1 MSVRHRPTV
10 RAIGATDLHGPTYQ
24 ARCTCGTS
32 GPERREKTL
41 ARMDRDAHVADLGT
55 PAPERRCRTPG
66 CTAPAR
72 GRRARCVPGRSPC
85 RACERGER
93 R

>member
-55 PAPERRCRTPG
+55 PAPERRCRTPRVHG
-66 CTAPAR
+66 AR
-72 GRRARCVPGRSPC
+72 PWEACPLCAWQEPLPGL
-85 RACERGER
+85 
-93 R
+93 